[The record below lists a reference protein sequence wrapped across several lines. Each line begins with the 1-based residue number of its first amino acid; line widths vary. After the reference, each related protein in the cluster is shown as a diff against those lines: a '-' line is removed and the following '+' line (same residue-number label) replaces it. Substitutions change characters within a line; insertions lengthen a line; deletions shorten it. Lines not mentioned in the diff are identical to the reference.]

1 MRSPKGAREVQRQR
15 ALEGA
20 ILALLIERLPRA
32 TDLDQLRQQVGE
44 TAAEGEIGAAVESL
58 VEVGLLRR
66 DGSGLL
72 PTPAASRA
80 AEIELGLV

>member
-1 MRSPKGAREVQRQR
+1 MRSPKGAREVNGQR

-20 ILALLIERLPRA
+20 ILALLIERLPQA
-32 TDLDQLRQQVGE
+32 TDLAQLREQVGE
-44 TAAEGEIGAAVESL
+44 TAAEHQIDAAVESL
-58 VEVGLLRR
+58 VDVGLLRR
-66 DGSGLL
+66 QGGGLL